1 MDPKKAEEIVSGY
14 LVGAKTG
21 EDNLLKAALGVLETD
36 SSRNLTAA
44 VADLRHQIPV
54 SVSQLR
60 QTLGDSVDKL
70 ISSNE
75 SLARSNEKY
84 ANQMWWLTLGLLVV
98 GIPAAAEA
106 LIKVWDSVT
115 GY

>member
-14 LVGAKTG
+14 LVGTKTG

-44 VADLRHQIPV
+44 VAVLHHQIPV
-54 SVSQLR
+54 SVSELR
-60 QTLGDSVDKL
+60 QALGDGVNKL

-84 ANQMWWLTLGLLVV
+84 AKQMWRLTLGLLVV

-106 LIKVWDSVT
+106 LIKLWASVT
-115 GY
+115 SH